1 MPQVST
7 STSSSATL
15 SEMRRGQ
22 VQNEALARRE
32 ERRERVLARVD
43 RLVRGMEAVAQR
55 LSSDKVSTSQRSVL
69 VSRFNELQ
77 RRVNEIDGVVGSE
90 GRGDA
95 VSGAAAP
102 RLELKVDSSDKAN
115 FRERL
120 DSHSPHSYSYV
131 DCVRRD
137 RNPGNIMQP
146 SLAAETHR
154 TTSSR
159 RRHVL
164 FIYQWSFLAY

>member
-7 STSSSATL
+7 STSSSAGL

-55 LSSDKVSTSQRSVL
+55 LSTDEVSTSQRSVL

-95 VSGAAAP
+95 VSGAAVP
-102 RLELKVDSSDKAN
+102 RLELKVDSNEKAVGAAKQLGQM
-115 FRERL
+115 R
-120 DSHSPHSYSYV
+120 
-131 DCVRRD
+131 RRD
-137 RNPGNIMQP
+137 IQTEHSNEETSARVSPSSDNGIKSGNLLDIQ
-146 SLAAETHR
+146 A
-154 TTSSR
+154 
-159 RRHVL
+159 
-164 FIYQWSFLAY
+164 

>member
-102 RLELKVDSSDKAN
+102 RLELKVDSSDKAVGAAKQLGQM
-115 FRERL
+115 R
-120 DSHSPHSYSYV
+120 
-131 DCVRRD
+131 RRD
-137 RNPGNIMQP
+137 ISVERSNEETPSRVSPSSDNGIKSGNLLDIE
-146 SLAAETHR
+146 A
-154 TTSSR
+154 
-159 RRHVL
+159 
-164 FIYQWSFLAY
+164 

>member
-102 RLELKVDSSDKAN
+102 RLELKVDSSDKAVGAAKQLGQM
-115 FRERL
+115 R
-120 DSHSPHSYSYV
+120 
-131 DCVRRD
+131 RRD
-137 RNPGNIMQP
+137 IQTEHSNEETSARVSPSSDNGIKSGNLLDIQ
-146 SLAAETHR
+146 A
-154 TTSSR
+154 
-159 RRHVL
+159 
-164 FIYQWSFLAY
+164 

>member
-102 RLELKVDSSDKAN
+102 RLELKVDSSDKAVGAAKQLGQM
-115 FRERL
+115 R
-120 DSHSPHSYSYV
+120 
-131 DCVRRD
+131 RRD
-137 RNPGNIMQP
+137 ISVERSNEEAPSRVSPSSDNGIKSGNLLDIE
-146 SLAAETHR
+146 A
-154 TTSSR
+154 
-159 RRHVL
+159 
-164 FIYQWSFLAY
+164 